1 MKVLVIGSGGREH
14 ALAWRLRQSAGVEEV
29 IVDAAVD
36 DMDRRQTARRVHE
49 PLVVLDHQ
57 VAALDQLRTHLAGKE
72 NMLAAFQE
80 VVDTDDYEMSW
91 KPTKAVVS
99 ASNDMAYAYGTLELK
114 LPGSEPVAGKYVVVW
129 VKENGEWRLAIDIPN
144 LDA

>member
-1 MKVLVIGSGGREH
+1 MASATPDPEEIMEIERMTCRLTQAGDLSWISDLCKDDVLQFSPG
-14 ALAWRLRQSAGVEEV
+14 Q
-29 IVDAAVD
+29 
-36 DMDRRQTARRVHE
+36 
-49 PLVVLDHQ
+49 PL
-57 VAALDQLRTHLAGKE
+57 TAGKE